1 MLLWSNETIHCNS
14 VLHCNCNYLKI
25 ICRKLIFA
33 HLSRIVSNKIWRVFS
48 HGIFLQKKS
57 ATWKVFVFST
67 PAGGTGLSKLFP
79 TFQEAWRPWS
89 VPRVVLRLLI
99 IDHCWGVRW
108 KAEVGQSLPETIHF
122 QSWSSGCRRLWSALL
137 LWCFFLFCETSNIN
151 ILLKMIWLRDGIICL
166 SREQCTFQGDERDS
180 ISDEFYHQEIKECSL
195 V

>member
-33 HLSRIVSNKIWRVFS
+33 HLSRIVSNKILRVFFTWNFFAKKVCYLESFCLFRPCRGNRSVKTIS
-48 HGIFLQKKS
+48 HFSGGMAPLICATCGASPADYWSLLGCQVKGRGWSVSARNNTFSVLVFWLQK
-57 ATWKVFVFST
+57 T
-67 PAGGTGLSKLFP
+67 LEC
-79 TFQEAWRPWS
+79 TFI
-89 VPRVVLRLLI
+89 VMF
-99 IDHCWGVRW
+99 
-108 KAEVGQSLPETIHF
+108 LPF
-122 QSWSSGCRRLWSALL
+122 LWDEL
-137 LWCFFLFCETSNIN
+137 IN